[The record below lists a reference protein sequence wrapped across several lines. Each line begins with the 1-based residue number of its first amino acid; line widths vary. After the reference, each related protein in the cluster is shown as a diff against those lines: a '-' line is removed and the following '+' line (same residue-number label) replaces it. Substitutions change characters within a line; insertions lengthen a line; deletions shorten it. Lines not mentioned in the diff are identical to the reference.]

1 MGGGVVVIMCGGKMW
16 NLFTFF
22 FHKRRVGLSLFIII
36 LFIIIVEVVQIA
48 ANRGRGKSY

>member
-22 FHKRRVGLSLFIII
+22 FI
-36 LFIIIVEVVQIA
+36 
-48 ANRGRGKSY
+48 RGGWDLVCL